1 MFQKNGSRGSDALLQ
16 SIFDLLLK
24 QLHLR
29 GHDPSGHTHTATHA
43 NGTASNGPDGAS
55 AVQRRAILY
64 KETLDPSH
72 LLVPSSAFM
81 HESPKQSTS
90 SGSSAPLGFIY
101 GKVAEMV
108 AGNDHQV

>member
-1 MFQKNGSRGSDALLQ
+1 MFQKNGTHGSEALLR
-16 SIFDLLLK
+16 SILALLLK

-64 KETLDPSH
+64 KETLDPS
-72 LLVPSSAFM
+72 
-81 HESPKQSTS
+81 QSFARAKLS
-90 SGSSAPLGFIY
+90 IY
-101 GKVAEMV
+101 A
-108 AGNDHQV
+108 